1 MKPKLFWNLMFVCV
15 AITVG
20 IAASMKPWQVY
31 SEQKKIADKSMKEMR
46 EAEKSRAELTK
57 EKARFESSVGRE
69 ELARNQNY
77 RRPDEKPI
85 YVGD

>member
-1 MKPKLFWNLMFVCV
+1 MKPKLFWNLVFVCS

-20 IAASMKPWQVY
+20 VAASMKPWQVY
-31 SEQKKIADKSMKEMR
+31 TEQKKIADKSVKEMR

-57 EKARFESSVGRE
+57 EKARYESSVGRE

-77 RRPDEKPI
+77 RRANEKPI
-85 YVGD
+85 YVGE